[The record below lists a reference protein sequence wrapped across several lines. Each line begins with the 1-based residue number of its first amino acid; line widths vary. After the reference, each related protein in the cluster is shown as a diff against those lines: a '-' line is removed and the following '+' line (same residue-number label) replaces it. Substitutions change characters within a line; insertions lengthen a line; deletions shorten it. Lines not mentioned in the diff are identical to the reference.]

1 MERKLVTIL
10 VADYVG
16 STPDMVADEESAI
29 KRIGLALDLASGFV
43 TKNQGRVFNTA
54 GDGMLAE
61 FSSPVNALHAAIE
74 ARASL
79 ASAPGLSPSSMR
91 FGLHVADVVT
101 LGEDLRGNGVNIAA
115 RLQDTADP
123 GEIDVSKVLYDHV
136 RHVSPCRFKEMGPRQ
151 LKGLPEPIDVM
162 RVRSSVDRHLFQAAP
177 TIVNPTSDMQPNSV
191 VVRPF
196 LASGPADDEQQYL
209 VDGLTEDIIHDLSRL
224 KSLFVSSRS
233 ASRSLD
239 IDDPVKIGKALGV
252 RYVLS
257 GSVRKLGTRVNLN
270 ITLSGTHDGDVVW
283 SERYKRPFE
292 ELLDM
297 MDEITARVASTVS
310 GRIDH
315 AEIAAARQ
323 KRPENMTAYD
333 HYLQGLEHHR
343 LSGVDQKHAIEA
355 RNCFERAEEADPQF
369 ARAIAMQ
376 ICAWSY
382 LPDFDVSASNLMIS
396 RALELD
402 PTDPEVRRIF
412 GIVSIKE
419 NNDFQSSRLHHEMA
433 IKLAPNDAYI
443 IGRCAAFYI
452 FVGTPEKAL
461 SLLDRAEQLDPFL
474 PVWIVE
480 ERVAALYAMDR
491 FEDLAALAR
500 TLAFQTHR
508 TRLYRA
514 AARVA
519 RGEMDRA
526 SALIAEALADDP
538 DLSCDYV
545 LSQELYKDQKVLNTL
560 LDRLQAAGLPPADA
574 DTSLAIAATDIPSK
588 AIIH

>member
-16 STPDMVADEESAI
+16 STPDMAADEETAI
-29 KRIGLALDLASGFV
+29 KRINLALDLASGFV
-43 TKNQGRVFNTA
+43 TKNHGRVFNAA
-54 GDGMLAE
+54 GDGLLAE
-61 FSSPVNALHAAIE
+61 FASPVNALRAALE
-74 ARASL
+74 SRASL
-79 ASAPGLSPSSMR
+79 ASAPELTPTCMR

-123 GEIDVSKVLYDHV
+123 GEIDVSKALYDHV
-136 RHVSPCRFKEMGPRQ
+136 RHVSPCSFKELGQRH
-151 LKGLPEPIDVM
+151 LKGLSEPISVM
-162 RVRSSVDRHLFQAAP
+162 RVRSTMDRHVFQTAP
-177 TIVNPTSDMQPNSV
+177 TINNPTSDMRPNSV
-191 VVRPF
+191 VVLPF
-196 LASGPADDEQQYL
+196 RSSGPVDEEQQFL
-209 VDGLTEDIIHDLSRL
+209 VDGLTEDITHELSRL

-239 IDDPVKIGKALGV
+239 MDDPVKIGKALGV

-270 ITLSGTHDGDVVW
+270 ISLSGTHDGDVVW
-283 SERYKRPFE
+283 SERHKCAFE
-292 ELLDM
+292 ELLDT

-323 KRPENMTAYD
+323 KRPENMTAYE
-333 HYLQGLEHHR
+333 HYLRGLEHHR
-343 LSGVDQKHAIEA
+343 LAGVRQEHAIEA
-355 RNCFERAEEADPQF
+355 KNCFERAEEADPQF

-382 LPDFDVSASNLMIS
+382 LPEFDGAVANQMIT
-396 RALELD
+396 RAHELD
-402 PTDPEVRRIF
+402 PTDPEVHRIM
-412 GIVSIKE
+412 GVNSIKE
-419 NNDFQSSRLHHEMA
+419 NNDYASSRRHHEMA
-433 IKLAPNDAYI
+433 IKLAPNDAYL

-452 FVGTPEKAL
+452 FVGEPQKAL
-461 SLLDRAEQLDPFL
+461 DLLNRAEQLDPFL
-474 PVWIVE
+474 PVWVVE
-480 ERVAALYAMDR
+480 ERVAALYTMDR

-508 TRLYRA
+508 TRLFRA

-526 SALIAEALADDP
+526 NALIAEVLADDP

-545 LSQELYKDQKVLNTL
+545 LSQELYEDRQVLETL
-560 LDRLQAAGLPPADA
+560 LERLQKAGLPTSDAATPFAISAA
-574 DTSLAIAATDIPSK
+574 DTPTK
-588 AIIH
+588 TTIH